1 MEIVFCVLE
10 ENKGEKSHMNFESF
24 YLKESAWGKQV
35 LKKKNYKD
43 RAKMRQRMS
52 IAAFTLT
59 LVFAI
64 LILRLSY
71 IMIVKRADYA
81 ARAEEQWTSEVKID
95 AIRGRI
101 LDRNG
106 KELAVSANVY
116 RVDFDLNSIRAYLKR
131 PLNSIPSKELEHMK
145 SVGIPTPSGDNGL
158 TTDDIAPV
166 IANALNMDVTEI
178 KKDLET
184 KLPSGANAGSAKV
197 VRRIEKEAAD
207 KVKALNI
214 NGVLV
219 SPDTKRYY
227 PNSNFLSHVLGS
239 TNSDGK
245 GLTGVELEYD
255 SYLAGIPGMKIA
267 ELDKNN
273 RDLPYTISQFTSP
286 INGKD
291 VSLTIDENIQ
301 NFAEKIAEQ
310 AYEDNKAKAV
320 SILVMD
326 PKTGE
331 VLAMVNKP
339 DFDPNSPYEGADK
352 FEGANDSDKL
362 QKMWRNRLVN
372 DTFEPGSIFKVFT
385 AITGLEE
392 NVVNKDTQFVDNGS
406 ISVGGINPKC
416 WKAGGHGVQNF
427 PQIIQNSCNV
437 GFVELGQMIGK
448 EKLSASI
455 GKFGFGKVSG
465 IDLPGEAQ
473 GIVKPLNKISDAD
486 LATISF
492 GQTNTVNSVQYMAG
506 LNAIANGGTLI
517 QPHVMKE
524 VSHKD
529 ENNVDI
535 VDETF
540 KPKTTTVASPEKT
553 AELRSYLEGVIT
565 GGSGTATFIDGYH
578 IAGKTGTAQKVIN
591 GRYQEGKYI
600 SSFVGMAPS
609 NDPKVTVMIT
619 IDEPSNGQYYAAQVA
634 VPYAKPLFTDIF
646 SYLNS
651 KFADEN
657 EGQITRDV
665 VIPEVRNMKKAD
677 AEKVLKDAK
686 LDFNIDGDGESVMSI
701 TPYPG
706 YSVKEG
712 SKVNLHTNSDGADN
726 NVVMPDVRGYSKE
739 DAASLLNNL
748 GITAAFEGNGA
759 VSAQDISSGEVVTK
773 GTTVKLTLSS
783 DYKD

>member
-1 MEIVFCVLE
+1 
-10 ENKGEKSHMNFESF
+10 
-24 YLKESAWGKQV
+24 
-35 LKKKNYKD
+35 
-43 RAKMRQRMS
+43 MRQRMS

-59 LVFAI
+59 FVFAI
-64 LILRLSY
+64 LTIRLSY
-71 IMIVKRADYA
+71 IMIVKRSDYA

-116 RVDFDLNSIRAYLKR
+116 RVDFDLNSIRSYLSRGLKE
-131 PLNSIPSKELEHMK
+131 LSSKEIEHMK
-145 SVGIPTPSGDNGL
+145 SVGIPIPSGDEGL
-158 TTDDIAPV
+158 KTDDIAPV
-166 IANALNMDVTEI
+166 IAKALDLDVATV
-178 KKDLET
+178 KDKLET
-184 KLPSGANAGSAKV
+184 KLPSGANAGSATL
-197 VRRIEKEAAD
+197 VRRIEKDQAD
-207 KVKALNI
+207 KVKDLNI
-214 NGVLV
+214 SGVLV

-227 PNSNFLSHVLGS
+227 PNNNFLAHVLGS
-239 TNSDGK
+239 TNVDGK
-245 GLTGVELEYD
+245 GLTGVELQYN
-255 SYLAGIPGMKIA
+255 SYLSGIPGMKIA

-286 INGKD
+286 VNGKD
-291 VSLTIDENIQ
+291 VTLTIDENIQ
-301 NFAEKIAEQ
+301 NFAEKAAQQ
-310 AYEDNKAKAV
+310 AYEDTKAKAV

-339 DFDPNSPYEGADK
+339 DFDPNNPYEGADK
-352 FEGANDSDKL
+352 FDGSTTSDKV

-372 DTFEPGSIFKVFT
+372 DTFEPGSIFKVVT

-427 PQIIQNSCNV
+427 PEIIQNSCNV

-448 EKLSASI
+448 EKLSEYI
-455 GKFGFGKVSG
+455 DKFGFGKASG
-465 IDLPGEAQ
+465 IDLPGEAK
-473 GIVKPLNKISDAD
+473 GIVKPVDKISEAD

-492 GQTNTVNSVQYMAG
+492 GQTNTVNSVQYMAAF
-506 LNAIANGGTLI
+506 NAIANGGTLI

-524 VSHKD
+524 ITHTDQNS
-529 ENNVDI
+529 VDV

-540 KPKTTTVASPEKT
+540 KPKTTTVASAAKT
-553 AELRSYLEGVIT
+553 AELRTYLERVVT
-565 GGSGTATFIDGYH
+565 GGSGTGTFIEGYH
-578 IAGKTGTAQKVIN
+578 IGGKTGTAQKVIN

-600 SSFVGMAPS
+600 SSFVGMAPVD
-609 NDPKVTVMIT
+609 DPKITMMIT
-619 IDEPSNGQYYAAQVA
+619 IDEPSNGAYYAAQVA
-634 VPYAKPLFTDIF
+634 VPPAKPLFTDIF
-646 SYLNS
+646 NYLNS
-651 KFADEN
+651 QFSDEN
-657 EGQITRDV
+657 SQQISKDV
-665 VIPEVRNMKKAD
+665 IIPEIRGMKIEDAKKA
-677 AEKVLKDAK
+677 LKDAK
-686 LDFNIDGDGESVMSI
+686 LDFNVDGDGESVINI

-706 YSVKEG
+706 YAVKEG
-712 SKVNLHTNSDGADN
+712 SKINLYTNSDETYNN

-739 DAASLLNNL
+739 DATSLLKNL
-748 GITAAFEGNGA
+748 GIVPTFEGSGA
-759 VSAQDISSGEVVTK
+759 VLEQDISDGEVITK